1 MPNSG
6 FSTAERYQNS
16 VPDPHKKIV
25 KLKNDL
31 FNTNIIDYLWEILR
45 EINVII
51 TCFLLET
58 KITKDFANSSLAVLR
73 TWSQSFQTFSSQKQ
87 AAYEHS
93 AAGGTKFM
101 MSRSRDDRIFPSSEP
116 VEDWWVSLAAELLEA
131 TEAGPPPVDA
141 LADEGLL
148 TLLGELL
155 GFSAIEVIVYSMK

>member
-1 MPNSG
+1 MLS
-6 FSTAERYQNS
+6 F
-16 VPDPHKKIV
+16 
-25 KLKNDL
+25 
-31 FNTNIIDYLWEILR
+31 
-45 EINVII
+45 

-141 LADEGLL
+141 LADEGLF

-155 GFSAIEVIVYSMK
+155 GFSAIEVIVFVSKVKSYLESILNFDSIRASRFASLIRPGKYTHKCFTLIEQR

>member
-1 MPNSG
+1 
-6 FSTAERYQNS
+6 
-16 VPDPHKKIV
+16 
-25 KLKNDL
+25 
-31 FNTNIIDYLWEILR
+31 
-45 EINVII
+45 
-51 TCFLLET
+51 
-58 KITKDFANSSLAVLR
+58 
-73 TWSQSFQTFSSQKQ
+73 
-87 AAYEHS
+87 
-93 AAGGTKFM
+93 M